1 MIMKHRWIFILLFSC
16 ITSSLVAQ
24 NESLTGEKK
33 VSETAINLEINTS
46 FAGAFTEDQF
56 DEAGFKLN
64 RVRMEFLG
72 AISPQ
77 LSYHFRQ
84 SYNKYSNPFSLDN
97 LTSSIELAY
106 INWNFSDNFT
116 LTAGKSFVPLGGYEY
131 YVSAL
136 RVREFSEFNSSVACY
151 QAGLLGAL
159 KLNDTNEL
167 VFNVSNNRSGSDSDL
182 FPYGLPL
189 GVEKTKVP
197 LIGTINWN
205 GNFADGALQFRYAA
219 AMGSLAKNKNI
230 YYLTAGNIYEKGP
243 IVAYLDLMYSRQGI
257 DSQGRLSSLNHLN
270 PSTAEN
276 VEYFTIIAN
285 FDYSF
290 HPNWNAYIKAVRE
303 TMGVYDASAGY
314 VAGRYCTTWNNQV
327 CLEYFPF
334 ENDKKLKLYAHISHK
349 SHTLE
354 RAALDLGAYRPNTT
368 AVSLGLVYTIHV
380 L

>member
-1 MIMKHRWIFILLFSC
+1 MKIKLILTLLICTIS
-16 ITSSLVAQ
+16 SSLLAQ
-24 NESLTGEKK
+24 NESLTGEKV
-33 VSETAINLEINTS
+33 VSQTAINLEINAS
-46 FAGAFTEDQF
+46 FAGTYTDDEF

-72 AISPQ
+72 AISPK

-106 INWNFSDNFT
+106 INWTISDKFT

-151 QAGLLGAL
+151 QAGLLGTW
-159 KLNDTNEL
+159 KINDTNEL
-167 VFNVSNNRSGSDSDL
+167 VLNISNNRSGSDSDL
-182 FPYGLPL
+182 FPFGLPV
-189 GVEKTKVP
+189 GVEMTKLP
-197 LIGTINWN
+197 LIGTVNWN

-219 AMGSLAKNKNI
+219 AMGSLAKDKNI

-243 IVAYLDLMYSRQGI
+243 IIAYLDLMYSRQGI
-257 DSQGRLSSLNHLN
+257 DSQGRLSSLNSISS
-270 PSTAEN
+270 STAEN

-290 HPNWNAYIKAVRE
+290 HPKWNAYIKAVRE
-303 TMGVYDASAGY
+303 TMSVYNNAGPY
-314 VAGRYCTTWNNQV
+314 EAGRYCTTWNNQV
-327 CLEYFPF
+327 CLEYFPL
-334 ENDKKLKLYAHISHK
+334 EDDKKLKIYAHVSNK

-354 RAALDLGAYRPNTT
+354 GVALNLGSYKPNTT
-368 AVSLGLVYTIHV
+368 AISLGLVYTIHV